1 MVVLGDGFLSEERR
15 KDINFPYL
23 NFAER
28 GQNMTPEW
36 MESWIEE
43 KSGNGADTQGFLM
56 NGRQEVMRKSILCGA
71 RGV

>member
-15 KDINFPYL
+15 EDISLPCLGFCRKRTDHDSREDGIL
-23 NFAER
+23 
-28 GQNMTPEW
+28 T
-36 MESWIEE
+36 EE

-56 NGRQEVMRKSILCGA
+56 NGRQEVMRKSILGGA